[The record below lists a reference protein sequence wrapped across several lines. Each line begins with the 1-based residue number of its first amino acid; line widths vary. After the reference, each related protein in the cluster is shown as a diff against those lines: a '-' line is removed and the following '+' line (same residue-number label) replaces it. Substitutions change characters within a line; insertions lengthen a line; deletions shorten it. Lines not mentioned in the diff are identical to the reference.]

1 MPVELIA
8 KLVGFPLQPVEMFVQ
23 VRNAFLWVELHNFFK
38 IAARGCV
45 HCLFIAAGGTK
56 DKPIARAHNRSTS
69 GG

>member
-1 MPVELIA
+1 V
-8 KLVGFPLQPVEMFVQ
+8 FVQ
-23 VRNAFLWVELHNFFK
+23 VRNAFLGVELHNFFK
-38 IAARGCV
+38 IAASGCV